1 MISSTACAG
10 CAKDI
15 GANTNGKLP
24 NNSLL
29 VCFGEI
35 LMDFVPTVG
44 GFSLAEVPA
53 FRMSPGGAPANVAVG
68 ISRLGCSSAFIGK
81 NFATSQLTFRDKTM
95 STMLECVLTIVQ
107 ELHCHLLHSE
117 LIVKGNFFYRHL
129 SADMHLR
136 ESELDINPIKQ
147 AGIFHYGSV
156 CLIEE
161 RCRSAHLAAMN
172 IARQSGS
179 IPSYDPNL
187 TLPLWASA
195 EAARQGIISIWDQA
209 DVIKLLFVTEGSK
222 GCRYYTKTFKGRAP
236 GIKDKPV
243 DTTGAGDAFVSG
255 MLTSLA
261 SDIKLIEEFIH
272 EVIFVT
278 GREALPF
285 ANACGA
291 LTVTRRGAIP
301 ALRTK
306 ETVLQV
312 LNVVAAS

>member
-81 NFATSQLTFRDKTM
+81 LTFRDKTM

-129 SADMHLR
+129 NADMHLR

-209 DVIKLLFVTEGSK
+209 DVIK
-222 GCRYYTKTFKGRAP
+222 TFKGRAP

-261 SDIKLIEEFIH
+261 SDIKLIEDEKLYFSRMLV
-272 EVIFVT
+272 E
-278 GREALPF
+278 P
-285 ANACGA
+285 
-291 LTVTRRGAIP
+291 
-301 ALRTK
+301 
-306 ETVLQV
+306 
-312 LNVVAAS
+312 